1 MPKNKLARFFIGLIL
16 ALIVLAAGFA
26 ITLSVAPTWGA
37 TPEETS
43 RVYPGDEINTQPVI
57 AWTNAIT
64 IHAPPEQVWPW
75 IAQLGDKRG
84 GFYSYTFIENIVSS
98 SNVYHNANLMVPAL
112 QNPQPGEGLVMDMV
126 QVYRVEPGKS
136 LMGNAPAGS
145 ALGWSWLW
153 TLSPAE
159 GGQTRLVVRFR
170 IQPPPG
176 PDNPVLKTALS
187 ASAFIMEN
195 ASVRG
200 IKERA
205 EGSAAPGPNEP
216 LEIGVWLVAL
226 LAGLVAMVF
235 YMIQRNA
242 LPPLLVGLAAV
253 VALLAFT
260 FVQPAVWLRIA
271 ADLALVAGVVWSRR
285 KA

>member
-16 ALIVLAAGFA
+16 ALIVLVAGFA
-26 ITLSVAPTWGA
+26 IALSVAPTWGA
-37 TPEETS
+37 TPQEAA
-43 RVYPGDEINTQPVI
+43 RAYPSDAINPQPVI
-57 AWTNAIT
+57 GWTNAVT
-64 IHAPPEQVWPW
+64 IDAPPEQVWPW

-84 GFYSYTFIENIVSS
+84 GFYSYTFIENLVSA
-98 SNVYHNANLMVPAL
+98 SNVYHNANQIVPEL
-112 QNPQPGEGLVMDMV
+112 QNPQPGDGLVMDMI
-126 QVYRVEPGKS
+126 QVYQVEPGVS
-136 LMGNAPAGS
+136 LLGNAPAGS

-153 TLSPAE
+153 TLEPLN
-159 GGQTRLVVRFR
+159 GNQTRLVVRFR

-176 PDNPVLKTALS
+176 PDNPVLTTALS

-205 EGSAAPGPNEP
+205 EGRAAPGPNEP
-216 LEIGVWLVAL
+216 LEIGLWLVAL
-226 LAGLVAMVF
+226 LAGLAAMVF

-253 VALLAFT
+253 VALLVFT

-271 ADLALVAGVVWSRR
+271 ADLVLIAGVVWARSTR
-285 KA
+285 